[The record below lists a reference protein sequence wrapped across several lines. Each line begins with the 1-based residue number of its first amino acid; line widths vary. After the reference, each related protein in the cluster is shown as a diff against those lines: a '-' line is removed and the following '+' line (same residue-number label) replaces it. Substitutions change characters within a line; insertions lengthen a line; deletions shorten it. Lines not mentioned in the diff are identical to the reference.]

1 MVLEESFAKSL
12 YFGEV
17 AESLV
22 FPWPEHDPNEG
33 DAVHALTDGIRR
45 FCAKH
50 VDSAEIDRN
59 EAIPED
65 VIRGLSDLGLFGLLV
80 PREHGGSG
88 VSQTAYARI
97 VQELAGIDGSLAVT
111 LGAHLSLGTMGLLLF
126 GTEAQKK
133 TYLPSLASGKTI
145 AAFALTEPGA
155 GSDASAI
162 QTSAVLDG
170 DTYVLDGSKIWT
182 SNGGIADLFTVFA
195 RTSPAEYGAKP
206 RITAFLVERGKGVVT
221 GRNEKKLGIR
231 GNSTTEVVLDKVRV
245 PRENVLGDVGRG
257 FKVAMEVLNR
267 GRLSLASGCV
277 GSCKRLLRL
286 TVERAEERKAFGR
299 PIGQFGL
306 VKDKIA
312 RMMSETF
319 ALESMTYLTTGLVD
333 TRPGDYSVESAIC
346 KVFGSETLYRV
357 ANEAL
362 QIAAGIGYMR
372 DYPYERIYRD
382 SRINLIFEGTNEILR
397 CFVAL
402 SGMQGPGRE
411 LVEVAKAVREP
422 IKGFGLLSDFAM
434 RKARSALSRDKLSLL
449 HPELEA
455 EGEVLGQYTTLLAK
469 HADRAIRRHGKL
481 IHEMQ
486 FTQKRAADM
495 TIDLYAIA
503 AVLSRTTRA
512 LERRGVEGSKREM
525 DMTKMFVRAAEKR
538 LATNVAEFEDND
550 DELRKGIADRAYT
563 DGGYP
568 FDVM

>member
-1 MVLEESFAKSL
+1 MPIDESFAKAL

-17 AESLV
+17 AESLL
-22 FPWPEHDPNEG
+22 FPFPKPD
-33 DAVHALTDGIRR
+33 DAESDLVHATIDSVRR
-45 FCAKH
+45 FCQKH
-50 VDSAEIDRN
+50 VDSARIDR
-59 EAIPED
+59 EEQIPPE
-65 VIRGLSDLGLFGLLV
+65 VMRGLAELGLMGLLV
-80 PREHGGSG
+80 PKAYGGAG
-88 VSQTAYARI
+88 LSQTAYARI
-97 VQELAGIDGSLAVT
+97 VQELAGIDTSLAVT

-126 GTEAQKK
+126 GTEAQKQN
-133 TYLPSLASGKTI
+133 YLPRLARGEI
-145 AAFALTEPGA
+145 VAAFALTEPGA

-162 QTSAVLDG
+162 TTSAVRDG
-170 DTYVLDGSKIWT
+170 DDYVLDGTKVWT

-206 RITAFLVERGKGVVT
+206 RITAFLVERGGGLTT
-221 GRNEKKLGIR
+221 GPNEKKLGIR
-231 GNSTTEVVLDKVRV
+231 GSSTTEVVLEGVRV
-245 PRENVLGDVGRG
+245 PASAVLGEVGRG

-277 GSCKRLLRL
+277 GIAKRLLRL
-286 TVERAEERKAFGR
+286 SVERAEERKAFGR

-312 RMMSETF
+312 RMLAETY

-333 TRPGDYSVESAIC
+333 AGATDSSVESAVC
-346 KVFGSETLYRV
+346 KVFGSETLQRV

-362 QIAAGIGYMR
+362 QIAAGIGYMQA
-372 DYPYERIYRD
+372 YPYERIYRD
-382 SRINLIFEGTNEILR
+382 ARINLIFEGTNEILR

-402 SGMQGPGRE
+402 SGIEGPGRE
-411 LVEVAKAVREP
+411 LSDVAKAVREP

-434 RKARSALSRDKLSLL
+434 RKARSALSRDKLTQV

-455 EGEVLGQYTTLLAK
+455 EGDVLGTYTTHLAK
-469 HADRAIRRHGKL
+469 HADRAIRRHGKM

-495 TIDLYAIA
+495 TIELYAIA

-512 LERRGVEGSKREM
+512 LEKRGIEGARRELDVTR
-525 DMTKMFVRAAEKR
+525 MFVRSAEKR
-538 LATNVAEFEDND
+538 LAELVAEFETND
-550 DELRKGIADRAYT
+550 DELRKAIAERAYV

-568 FDVM
+568 FDGM